1 MSALKVN
8 CEHTEKLELFAEE
21 LPAQVDMSSIVSTM
35 STGASYASWTT
46 FVSTIATISTVN

>member
-1 MSALKVN
+1 MLKVN
-8 CEHTEKLELFAEE
+8 YEQTEKLELFAEE